1 MTKSSCWN
9 CKHFVYLDKGM
20 CTRFAFFEDKNG
32 DDSCGYWIIA
42 NELKNGGRFVLKED
56 GFRHFEK

>member
-1 MTKSSCWN
+1 
-9 CKHFVYLDKGM
+9 M

-42 NELKNGGRFVLKED
+42 NELKNGGWFVLKED